1 MRFAGQRDAAG
12 ETEKTTV
19 LGRLVDEQRVK
30 HSPCV
35 AVLPVDSYQLIQVDM
50 GDLPEEERRE
60 AVRWQIRDRID
71 YPPEQAVVDLF
82 EVAPFGSERRPLTYV
97 VSARQQF
104 LREQLAAIS
113 QGGLAV
119 EAIDIPEFALRN
131 ICELYTEDERGVA
144 ILLLLEKVGL
154 LVIVRDGT
162 LYLVRLLS
170 TGMDDLLPHVEGGYE
185 ALTEQ
190 LDGIVLE
197 IQRSFDF
204 CESTFQLPLVSRLL
218 VAQTRQEIPA
228 VTNYLN
234 EYLATR
240 VEPFSFNGVIDVPEG
255 IGQIELNRHLLTIGG
270 ALRRENR

>member
-12 ETEKTTV
+12 ETEKTTA

-240 VEPFSFNGVIDVPEG
+240 VESFSFNGVIDVPEG